1 MLGVT
6 PDFAPRLGRDGNG
19 PYRLL
24 RAFGDGLV
32 QRLLTSLHDP
42 RAAQERRLQAILAQS
57 KGTRFAKVNGLESVR
72 TLADFRA
79 AVPVRT
85 YGELADWFDAVSA
98 GERRVLTSDRVT
110 QLLETSG
117 TTGRPKHLPVTA
129 PWAKVVSEAQ
139 QLWVMAMVRD
149 HEAASRGKALTLVSP
164 AAHHV
169 SPGGLSIGSNT
180 GRMHLAQPWWVRLRY
195 PVPYPVFCLTDSNI
209 RLYTILRFA
218 LQSDISTL
226 TTANPSTVLL
236 LCRSLLAWQEEL
248 AGDMRDGT
256 LRRGPAASLDAAVRR
271 KLERKL
277 KRATPPTDWRPGKIW
292 PLAVVN
298 CWKGGPARYFVQ
310 RLPEALGA
318 DVPIREVGVTASEG
332 YFAIPLGDD
341 WPGGVLWT
349 EGHLLEFIDDA
360 GGVRWSWELEVG
372 AQYRMIISTTAGLYR
387 YDLQDVIE
395 VVGFCEN
402 TPVIRFVSKAGRF
415 LNALGEK
422 VSEEQVSLA
431 IRDAAVQLKV
441 APVGFTVRLIM
452 GDIPR
457 FALAVEGVVDVSALA
472 EAFDTHL
479 RRHNI
484 EYDGKRG
491 SARLDPPTATTLPPG
506 TYLRF
511 RQHRVSAGAPEG
523 QVKDPIVAM
532 SAEEWARIEAAAK
545 A

>member
-1 MLGVT
+1 M
-6 PDFAPRLGRDGNG
+6 PDFAPQLGRDGNG

-24 RAFGDGLV
+24 RGFGDGLV
-32 QRLLTSLHDP
+32 QRFLASLREP
-42 RAAQERRLQAILAQS
+42 RAAQERRLAAILSQS
-57 KGTRFAKVNGLESVR
+57 RGTKFAAEHGLSSVQ
-72 TLADFRA
+72 TLDGFRA

-85 YGELADWFDAVSA
+85 YREMSDCFASISA
-98 GERRVLTSDRVT
+98 GERRVMTRSRVT

-117 TTGRPKHLPVTA
+117 TTGSPKHLPVTA

-164 AAHHV
+164 AAHHT

-195 PVPYPVFCLTDSNI
+195 PVPYPAFCLTDSDV

-236 LCRSLLAWQEEL
+236 LCRQLLAWQEPL
-248 AGDMRDGT
+248 AADLRDGT
-256 LRRGPAASLDAAVRR
+256 LRRGPAERLDGSIRR

-277 KRATPPTDWRPGKIW
+277 KKTTPPTDWRPAKMW

-318 DVPIREVGVTASEG
+318 PVPIREVGVTASEG
-332 YFAIPLGDD
+332 YFAIPLRDD

-349 EGHLLEFIDDA
+349 EGHLLEFIDDS
-360 GGVRWSWELEVG
+360 GGIRWAWELEVG
-372 AQYRMIISTTAGLYR
+372 AQYRMVISTTAGLYR
-387 YDLQDVIE
+387 YDLQDIIE
-395 VVGFCEN
+395 VVGFCES

-431 IRDAAVQLKV
+431 VRDAALALGV
-441 APVGFTVRLIM
+441 APVGFTARLLM
-452 GDIPR
+452 GDIPQLV
-457 FALAVEGVVDVSALA
+457 LAVEGVSDPAALA
-472 EAFDTHL
+472 AAFDDHL

-484 EYDGKRG
+484 EYDSKRD
-491 SARLDPPTATTLPPG
+491 SARLASPRCEVLPAG

-511 RQHRVSAGAPEG
+511 RQHRVAAGAPEG
-523 QVKDPIVAM
+523 QVKDPVVAI
-532 SAEEWARIEAAAK
+532 SGAEWSRIEDAAK
-545 A
+545 SG

>member
-1 MLGVT
+1 M
-6 PDFAPRLGRDGNG
+6 PDFTPQLGRDGNG

-24 RAFGDGLV
+24 RGFGDALV
-32 QRLLTSLHDP
+32 QRFLASLQEP
-42 RAAQERRLQAILAQS
+42 RAAQERRLAAILSQS
-57 KGTRFAKVNGLESVR
+57 RDTKLATEYGLSSVR
-72 TLADFRA
+72 TLDAFRA

-85 YGELADWFDAVSA
+85 YREMADCFEAVSA
-98 GERRVLTSDRVT
+98 GERRVMTHSRVT

-117 TTGRPKHLPVTA
+117 TTGSPKHLPVTA
-129 PWAKVVSEAQ
+129 SWAKVVSEAQ

-164 AAHHV
+164 AAHHT

-195 PVPYPVFCLTDSNI
+195 PVPYAAFCLTDSDA

-236 LCRSLLAWQEEL
+236 LCRQLLAWQESL
-248 AGDMRDGT
+248 AADLRDGT
-256 LRRGPAASLDAAVRR
+256 LRRGPAARLDGRIRR

-277 KRATPPTDWRPGKIW
+277 KKTTPPTDWRPAKIW

-310 RLPEALGA
+310 RLPDALGA
-318 DVPIREVGVTASEG
+318 PVPIREVGVTASEG

-360 GGVRWSWELEVG
+360 GGVRWAWELEVG

-387 YDLQDVIE
+387 YDLQDIIE

-422 VSEEQVSLA
+422 VSEEQISLA
-431 IRDAAVQLKV
+431 VRDAALSLGV
-441 APVGFTVRLIM
+441 APVGFTARLIM

-457 FALAVEGVVDVSALA
+457 LALAVEGVSDPVAFA
-472 EAFDTHL
+472 AAFDDHL

-484 EYDGKRG
+484 EYDSKRG
-491 SARLDPPTATTLPPG
+491 SARLAFPRGEVLPAG

-511 RQHRVSAGAPEG
+511 RQQRVAAGAPEG
-523 QVKDPIVAM
+523 QVKDPIAAI
-532 SAEEWARIEAAAK
+532 SGAEWSRIEDAAK
-545 A
+545 SG